1 MMSSTVNTLL
11 QTCIKNSWKCWA
23 CTKI

>member
-1 MMSSTVNTLL
+1 MSSTVNTLL